1 MKATA
6 KAHSNIA
13 LIKYW
18 GKRDERLNLPAVG
31 SISLTLDALHTVT
44 SVHFDSALN
53 ADELILNDEKAGGK
67 ETARISAFLDL
78 IREMAGMTHRARINS
93 QNNFPTAAGLAS
105 SASAFAALALAA
117 TKASGLSLSKK
128 ELSVLA
134 RQGSGSAAR
143 SVYGG
148 LVEMRRG
155 SAADGSDAYA
165 VRLAAPDYWDL
176 RLLIAVTSE
185 AKKPV
190 GSTAGMRLS
199 EQTSPYYRAWVDHSE
214 NDLREMRQAVE
225 QKDFEK
231 VGELCEFSAL
241 KMHALA
247 LSSNPGLIYWN
258 GATVEGMHVVRALRR
273 TGLAVW
279 FTIDA
284 GPQLKALCLPEAA
297 AKVAEALQNVHGV
310 RQVIECRPGPDAL
323 VLNEEAPL

>member
-53 ADELILNDEKAGGK
+53 DDELILNDEKAGDK

-78 IREMAGMTHRARINS
+78 IRQMAGMTHKARINS

-117 TKASGLSLSKK
+117 AKAAGLSLSRK

-148 LVEMRRG
+148 LVEMKRG
-155 SAADGSDAYA
+155 SAADGRDAYA
-165 VRLAAPDYWDL
+165 VRLAEPDYWDL

-199 EQTSPYYRAWVDHSE
+199 ERTSPYYHAWVDNSE
-214 NDLREMRQAVE
+214 NDLQDMRQAVQ

-258 GATVEGMHVVRALRR
+258 GATVEGMHVVRSLRR
-273 TGLAVW
+273 TGLPVW

-297 AKVAEALQNVHGV
+297 AKVTEALQNVPGV
-310 RQVIECRPGPDAL
+310 RQVIECRTGPDAL

>member
-44 SVHFDSALN
+44 SVQFDSALN
-53 ADELILNDEKAGGK
+53 ADELILDDEKAGTK

-78 IREMAGMTHRARINS
+78 IRKMAGIAYKVRIKS

-117 TKASGLSLSKK
+117 AKAAGMSLSKK

-148 LVEMRRG
+148 LVEMKRG
-155 SAADGSDAYA
+155 SAVDGSDAYA

-199 EQTSPYYRAWVDHSE
+199 ERTSPYYRAWVDNSE
-214 NDLREMRQAVE
+214 NDLREMRLAVQ

-258 GATVEGMHVVRALRR
+258 GATVEGMRLIRALRR
-273 TGLAVW
+273 TGLPVW

-297 AKVAEALQNVHGV
+297 AKVTQALQNIPGV
-310 RQVIECRPGPDAL
+310 RRVIECRPGQDAL
-323 VLNEEAPL
+323 VLNNEASS